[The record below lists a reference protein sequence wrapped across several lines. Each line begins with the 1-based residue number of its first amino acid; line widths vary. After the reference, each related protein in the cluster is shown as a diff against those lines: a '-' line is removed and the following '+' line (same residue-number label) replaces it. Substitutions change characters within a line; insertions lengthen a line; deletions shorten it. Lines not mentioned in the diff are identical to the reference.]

1 VGSVEQ
7 GYAMNEALPVIV
19 RLPTGDYRNV
29 CARCYNREDGS
40 FRRWKLMMLLRAV
53 PVQQMRFR
61 PLPRQTQDQKH
72 TGLSMTE
79 NYQKTDIPVGAMN
92 KQEIPVRR
100 ICSTCDEIVEDPQVH
115 LTVVDCPL
123 DREHCQEQYKDKR
136 GEVDYV
142 KSDAVTYQ
150 IVNTYHGVLLLRC
163 FHTAKPASKK

>member
-1 VGSVEQ
+1 MEIDDAASGRP
-7 GYAMNEALPVIV
+7 GATN
-19 RLPTGDYRNV
+19 
-29 CARCYNREDGS
+29 
-40 FRRWKLMMLLRAV
+40 AV
-53 PVQQMRFR
+53 SSATKTNPR
-61 PLPRQTQDQKH
+61 PKTNTH